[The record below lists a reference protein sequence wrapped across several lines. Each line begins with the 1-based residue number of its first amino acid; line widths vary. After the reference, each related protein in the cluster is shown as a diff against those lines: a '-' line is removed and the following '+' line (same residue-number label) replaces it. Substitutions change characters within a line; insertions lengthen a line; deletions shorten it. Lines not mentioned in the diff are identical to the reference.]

1 MDFRS
6 DNGTEQPIRADSPLF
21 STVCLGP
28 DRITHEIIRGFR
40 NDPSGEQSTPRRST
54 KISEHASWFRGEG
67 APLIRQVGMRRFW
80 REFRRASDSGAEI
93 RRERLERTI
102 GDRIESANPVWH

>member
-6 DNGTEQPIRADSPLF
+6 DHGIERPIRADSPL
-21 STVCLGP
+21 SSIVCLGS
-28 DRITHEIIRGFR
+28 DRITREIIRGFR
-40 NDPSGEQSTPRRST
+40 NDPTGEPSIPRRST
-54 KISEHASWFRGEG
+54 KLSEHASWFRVEG

-80 REFRRASDSGAEI
+80 RDFRQASDSGVEI

-102 GDRIESANPVWH
+102 GDRVESANPVWH